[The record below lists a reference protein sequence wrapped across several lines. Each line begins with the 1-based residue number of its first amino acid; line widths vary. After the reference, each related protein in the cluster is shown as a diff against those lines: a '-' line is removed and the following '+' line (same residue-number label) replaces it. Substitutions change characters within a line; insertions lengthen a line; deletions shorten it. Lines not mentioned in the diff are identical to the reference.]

1 MQYLIFLS
9 PGEHSCKILYL
20 IFPDTELALQ
30 NMDRAIQGKI
40 LLVGEGDF
48 SFTVA
53 LVTKLSKIGESE
65 VVATSLETS
74 DSISKHRNAAENM
87 EILKGKGKFDA
98 AFALY
103 LILCT

>member
-1 MQYLIFLS
+1 
-9 PGEHSCKILYL
+9 
-20 IFPDTELALQ
+20 
-30 NMDRAIQGKI
+30 MDRAIQGKI

-53 LVTKLSKIGESE
+53 LVTKLSKIGGSE

-74 DSISKHRNAAENM
+74 DSINKHRNAAENM
-87 EILKGKGKFDA
+87 EILTGKGKFDA

-103 LILCT
+103 LCT

>member
-1 MQYLIFLS
+1 
-9 PGEHSCKILYL
+9 
-20 IFPDTELALQ
+20 
-30 NMDRAIQGKI
+30 MDRAIQGKI

-53 LVTKLSKIGESE
+53 LLTKLSKIGESE

-74 DSISKHRNAAENM
+74 DSINKHRNAAENM

-98 AFALY
+98 AFALALY
-103 LILCT
+103 LCT